1 MVMEQIANL
10 STGNCRQGSSPC
22 LSAKNKLTT
31 VNQFWCITQKCVTVR
46 SPVCKAN
53 GVVIAPRLGRGGR
66 HARSVTTQKE
76 ISFNGIIFIS
86 NLISIVKIFR

>member
-1 MVMEQIANL
+1 V
-10 STGNCRQGSSPC
+10 TG
-22 LSAKNKLTT
+22 
-31 VNQFWCITQKCVTVR
+31 R